1 MGGVLQADLAALGK
15 LEPKVKEMV
24 WNMSA
29 KMPSRGAE
37 TPGADPAIV
46 AMQSFMNDTLSDVHK
61 AISGWM
67 VAVAE
72 VCAAFQHQLVETEE
86 QGIRLFRSVPSPLHI

>member
-1 MGGVLQADLAALGK
+1 MGGVLQADLDALGK

-29 KMPSRGAE
+29 KMPPRGAA
-37 TPGADPAIV
+37 TPGADPAIA
-46 AMQSFMNDTLSDVHK
+46 AMQSFANDTLADVHK

-72 VCAAFQHQLVETEE
+72 VCGAFQHQLVETEE
-86 QGIRLFRSVPSPLHI
+86 QGVRLFRSIPTPLRV